1 MNTPIKIFICYAR
14 EDRASLEL
22 LRKKLNPV
30 EQSKGFELWYDKKIT
45 GGQEWDAEI
54 RFNLQAAP
62 SRWAVKKEKKT
73 KNLLTR

>member
-14 EDRASLEL
+14 KDRASLEL

-45 GGQEWDAEI
+45 GGQ
-54 RFNLQAAP
+54 
-62 SRWAVKKEKKT
+62 
-73 KNLLTR
+73 